1 MRSKPEILEKRADEC
16 RRRAAT
22 ATDRQLKA
30 LFLNLTQQWN
40 EIAHIGRMLDF
51 SSKDAE
57 AFVKKL
63 SLRFDD
69 GETPEDLDLNKWR
82 FNPNRKSDASK
93 HLYYVRPIS
102 H

>member
-40 EIAHIGRMLDF
+40 EIAHIGRMLAE
-51 SSKDAE
+51 DA
-57 AFVKKL
+57 L
-63 SLRFDD
+63 TLHPLLQR
-69 GETPEDLDLNKWR
+69 L
-82 FNPNRKSDASK
+82 
-93 HLYYVRPIS
+93 
-102 H
+102 

>member
-1 MRSKPEILEKRADEC
+1 MRSKAEILEKRADEC

-57 AFVKKL
+57 AFFKKL

-69 GETPEDLDLNKWR
+69 GETPEEPGTK
-82 FNPNRKSDASK
+82 
-93 HLYYVRPIS
+93 
-102 H
+102 